1 MHSARPLSVLVPS
14 ATRWAFG
21 LAPDAH
27 AKIKSTS
34 FGCTIEDLQTH
45 FASSCIKQA
54 HQDIINGTSSIH
66 VEVCEG
72 GQQICQYANMQRGR
86 T

>member
-1 MHSARPLSVLVPS
+1 MHSARLLSALIPG

-21 LAPDAH
+21 LVPDTH
-27 AKIKSTS
+27 TKPKSTS
-34 FGCTIEDLQTH
+34 FGRTIEDLQTH

-54 HQDIINGTSSIH
+54 DQDIINGTSSIH

-72 GQQICQYANMQRGR
+72 GQQICRYAIMQRGR